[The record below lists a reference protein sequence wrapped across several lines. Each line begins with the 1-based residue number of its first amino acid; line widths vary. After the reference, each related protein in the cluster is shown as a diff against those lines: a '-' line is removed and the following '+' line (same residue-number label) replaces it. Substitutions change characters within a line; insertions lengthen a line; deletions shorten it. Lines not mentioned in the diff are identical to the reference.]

1 MKRVLAFNTLI
12 LGAWGLIS
20 PEANLGLA
28 QLRWIS
34 HYVFPYETFAGMIL
48 LGLACYLIG
57 EIPIDSTSS
66 KRSSA
71 K

>member
-1 MKRVLAFNTLI
+1 MKRGLAFITLI

-28 QLRWIS
+28 QLRWVS

-48 LGLACYLIG
+48 LGLACYLVG
-57 EIPIDSTSS
+57 EIPVDSTRS
-66 KRSSA
+66 KQSSA
-71 K
+71 R